1 MPQHSRSRTVVTPRQ
16 GWAGRSLRAAF
27 LKGTAAVLLIVF
39 ASTFLQGNWPVLL
52 LCVGGGIGLWGV
64 YDVRRRRRTRVSVLA
79 EVNAMSDE
87 SFLDYVADLLRVQ
100 GYIVQLAVP
109 AKEGGGALFLTRG
122 KEAMFC
128 RLWRQAKPAGVEVL
142 TEALATTKAY
152 SCAHTMVLA
161 TGSFSYWARSVAVRE
176 GCILIDGDA
185 LATLVSQYRQGHRVL
200 AFRREEPLRARR
212 RK

>member
-1 MPQHSRSRTVVTPRQ
+1 MQQHSRSRTVVTPRQ
-16 GWAGRSLRAAF
+16 GWAGRSPRAAL

-39 ASTFLQGNWPVLL
+39 AISFLQGNWPVLL

-64 YDVRRRRRTRVSVLA
+64 YDVRRRQRTRVSVLA
-79 EVNAMSDE
+79 EVDAMSDE
-87 SFLDYVADLLRVQ
+87 TFLDYVADLLRAQ
-100 GYIVQLAVP
+100 GYLVQP
-109 AKEGGGALFLTRG
+109 AAPAEEGGGALFLTRG
-122 KEAMFC
+122 KETVFC
-128 RLWRQAKPAGVEVL
+128 RLWRQSEQAGAEVL

-161 TGSFSYWARSVAVRE
+161 TGSFSSWARTVAARE
-176 GCILIDGDA
+176 GCVLIDCDA